1 MKVLLVED
9 DAVARTLFEEV
20 LHQRGFEV
28 DAFADADRAW
38 IAWQRH
44 RHRLVLLDWL
54 LEGTEDGL
62 SFCRKIRMDPAG
74 EETVVVVVTGQD
86 RPEDLEQVLE
96 AGADDYIAKPV
107 DLSLLGIRLSIAQ
120 RQVQLAQE
128 RVRFQRQLVHDA
140 LHDGLTGLPNR
151 QLLVERLRSCIA
163 RGTRRPE
170 HRFALLFLD
179 LDRFKLLNDSQG
191 HVAGDRMLR
200 DFAQRLRA
208 CVRPSDLVARLGG
221 DEFTVL
227 LEDIHDIRDAT
238 RVAARVHHQLTEPFQ
253 IGGQEVFS
261 TTSIGIAIGGPH
273 YERPEEILRDADN
286 AMYRAKAQG
295 PGGQAI
301 FDQRMHNEVVQ
312 RLQLETR
319 MRQGLAGGEFEVWY
333 QPIVRLSDA
342 RIVGIEALL
351 RWPRDERPWISP
363 AEFVP
368 VAEETG
374 LINDLGEFVLRRA
387 CQDTASW
394 LSMAPKLRL
403 SVNVSG
409 RQLLTP
415 DLPEVARDAMAL
427 YRLPPENLVLEI
439 TENVF
444 IENTEPALNMLKRL
458 KDLGI
463 SLRMDDFGTGYSSL
477 AYLRRLPIDGLK
489 IDQSFVAS
497 MEESAGDAAMVRG
510 ILELADSVGLEA
522 VAEGVE
528 RQEQRRLLREMPC
541 ALAQGYL
548 FARPMPATAV
558 RDALHGM
565 VSGDHA
571 RVDEEILEP

>member
-1 MKVLLVED
+1 LRVLLVED

-20 LHQRGFEV
+20 LRQRGFEV
-28 DAFADADRAW
+28 DAFEDADTAW
-38 IAWQRH
+38 ISWQRH

-54 LEGTEDGL
+54 LAGTDGL
-62 SFCRKIRMDPAG
+62 TFARRIRQDPSG
-74 EETVVVVVTGQD
+74 DETVIVVVTGRN

-96 AGADDYIAKPV
+96 SGADDYIAKPV
-107 DLSLLGIRLSIAQ
+107 DLALLGIRLSIAE
-120 RQVQLAQE
+120 RRVQLAQE
-128 RVRFQRQLVHDA
+128 RARFLRQLVHDA

-163 RGTRRPE
+163 RGDRRPD
-170 HRFALLFLD
+170 HRYALLFLD

-191 HVAGDRMLR
+191 HVAGDRLLR
-200 DFAQRLRA
+200 DFARRLRA
-208 CVRPSDLVARLGG
+208 CVRPADLVARLGG

-227 LEDIHDIRDAT
+227 LEDIEDVHDAT
-238 RVAARVHHQLTEPFQ
+238 RVAARIHEQLAEPFL

-261 TTSIGIAIGGPH
+261 TASIGIAIGTTN
-273 YERPEEILRDADN
+273 YTLPEEILRDADN
-286 AMYRAKAQG
+286 AMYRAKAEG

-301 FDQRMHNEVVQ
+301 FDQGMHNRVVH

-342 RIVGIEALL
+342 QIVGVEALL
-351 RWPRDERPWISP
+351 RWPREERPWISP

-368 VAEETG
+368 IAEETG
-374 LINDLGEFVLRRA
+374 LINELGEFVLRRA
-387 CQDTASW
+387 CADTASW
-394 LSMAPKLRL
+394 RTLDPNLRV

-409 RQLLTP
+409 RQLLSP
-415 DLPEVARDAMAL
+415 DLANVARDAL
-427 YRLPPENLVLEI
+427 STHKLPADNLVLEI

-444 IENTEPALNMLKRL
+444 IENAEPPLQMLRRL
-458 KDLGI
+458 KELGVG
-463 SLRMDDFGTGYSSL
+463 LRMDDFGTGYSSL

-489 IDQSFVAS
+489 IDQSFIAS
-497 MEESAGDAAMVRG
+497 LEKSPGDAAMVRG

-522 VAEGVE
+522 VVEGVE
-528 RQEQRRLLREMPC
+528 RNEQRRLLRGMPC
-541 ALAQGYL
+541 EFAQGYL

-558 RDALHGM
+558 RDALHA
-565 VSGDHA
+565 GDA
-571 RVDEEILEP
+571 GQTGRLPKEPTTS